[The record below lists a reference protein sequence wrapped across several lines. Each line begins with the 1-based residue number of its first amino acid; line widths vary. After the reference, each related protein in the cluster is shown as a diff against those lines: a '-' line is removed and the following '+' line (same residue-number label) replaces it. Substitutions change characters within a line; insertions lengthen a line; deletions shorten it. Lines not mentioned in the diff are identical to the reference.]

1 MSTTATATASAAS
14 ASSTDCGANLY
25 NIPVQDPSVGIRA
38 GGNHT
43 DIMAACCKSAD
54 VISYYSGCGLYCLA
68 EGQSVMDLIDCV
80 YEKGAPRPDVFYRG
94 NVNAT
99 ATVTGSALPTSVD
112 ASVVVTG
119 GSSKATSTGSGSGS
133 ETGSSAAS
141 TSSAGSAA
149 ANVRPEIGT
158 LGTMGLTIGAL
169 LLSATVFG
177 TLQL

>member
-1 MSTTATATASAAS
+1 MSTATATSSAAS

-43 DIMAACCKSAD
+43 DIMSACCKSAD

-68 EGQSVMDLIDCV
+68 EGQSVNDIINCAYD
-80 YEKGAPRPDVFYRG
+80 KGAPYQDVFYRG

-99 ATVTGSALPTSVD
+99 ATVTDSALPTSAD

-119 GSSKATSTGSGSGS
+119 GSTKATGTGSDTDSSATST
-133 ETGSSAAS
+133 SSP
-141 TSSAGSAA
+141 GAA

-158 LGTMGLTIGAL
+158 LSTMGLTIGAL
-169 LLSATVFG
+169 LLSATAFG
-177 TLQL
+177 AFQL